1 MNFVLVKQVKRDI
14 NITLTNSKYPL
25 GLFSLFFWV
34 FEPFLN
40 FAFFYFKV
48 KCIAQCALITYTVT
62 PDYRSHMEKKLQ
74 GTNH

>member
-1 MNFVLVKQVKRDI
+1 M

-25 GLFSLFFWV
+25 GLFSLFSCLLPSGF

-48 KCIAQCALITYTVT
+48 KCIAQCTLITYTVT
-62 PDYRSHMEKKLQ
+62 PDYRSHMEKQLQ